1 MYTKRIDYQIRV
13 KGHIDG
19 ALSEWIA
26 PLAVANEAN
35 GEAVLSG
42 SLRDQAELYGVLLK
56 LHNLNFTLLAVQRAP
71 IATPD
76 QQNSTLAQHKE
87 AN

>member
-1 MYTKRIDYQIRV
+1 MYTKRIAYQIRV

-19 ALSEWIA
+19 ALSEWFA
-26 PLAVANEAN
+26 PFTVANEAN

-71 IATPD
+71 TARPD
-76 QQNSTLAQHKE
+76 L
-87 AN
+87 